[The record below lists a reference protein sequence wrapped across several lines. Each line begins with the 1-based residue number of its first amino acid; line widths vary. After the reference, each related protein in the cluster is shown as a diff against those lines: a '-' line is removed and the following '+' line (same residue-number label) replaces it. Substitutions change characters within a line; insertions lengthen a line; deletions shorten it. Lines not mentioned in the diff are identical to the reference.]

1 MVESKCGNLQYF
13 QNARCLKKSD
23 VANFSPKLW
32 LMKTLQIP
40 RNMKYTAVT
49 MNPVDVH
56 GVLNDQGN
64 NIYIF
69 FFTKHFPSPQL
80 EAKLCL

>member
-32 LMKTLQIP
+32 LMKTGQIP
-40 RNMKYTAVT
+40 GNMKYTATKIKCTYVHVAVS
-49 MNPVDVH
+49 NVVD
-56 GVLNDQGN
+56 
-64 NIYIF
+64 
-69 FFTKHFPSPQL
+69 TPSNR
-80 EAKLCL
+80 